1 MGKIQLTARMVREM
15 TAKLDAVGVEDD
27 RPVDIE
33 VTGPGNRITPRLALW
48 FGVLVGA
55 IAQAALTHLLGG

>member
-15 TAKLDAVGVEDD
+15 AAKLDAVGVEDD

-33 VTGPGNRITPRLALW
+33 VTGPGNRITLRAALW